1 VTLQRFEDAPDA
13 PFEIFPGDTIPAGR
27 YWYNRAELSVESS
40 AGRPIGFDLTASAGD
55 FYTGTGTELAAALTV
70 RTAPHLITNLEVE
83 QQAVRITTGRFMARS
98 ARLRLDV
105 AASPRLSGTLF
116 VQHDNESERLR
127 LNVRFHWIP
136 SLGSDVY
143 VVWNSGWP
151 TGLSDGIPWRRP
163 QRGQLTAKLVYY
175 FSQ

>member
-1 VTLQRFEDAPDA
+1 
-13 PFEIFPGDTIPAGR
+13 
-27 YWYNRAELSVESS
+27 
-40 AGRPIGFDLTASAGD
+40 
-55 FYTGTGTELAAALTV
+55 V
-70 RTAPHLITNLEVE
+70 RTAPHLITTLEFE
-83 QQAVRITTGRFMARS
+83 QQDVRLATGSFIARS
-98 ARLRLDV
+98 TRLRFDV

-136 SLGSDVY
+136 RLGSDFY
-143 VVWNSGWP
+143 LVWNSGWP

-163 QRGQLTAKLVYY
+163 QRGQLTGKLVYY